1 MALRALERAYSP
13 GHHGRWSARR
23 RADLVDEAVRALAEG
38 LDRGMAVVALGGYGR
53 RLLLPGSDVD
63 LMVLHADRRARRVGA
78 SAEGLFYPFWDAGIA
93 LGHSVRSVDECL
105 SLAVERLDVAC
116 SLLDARPL
124 WGELTLFRDLE
135 DRLRRRL
142 GRDPGGFLDR
152 LGQDVE
158 DRKARFPS
166 CSTDLEPD
174 LKEGSGGL
182 RDLHAVGWAGRVS
195 PDAVVRRAE
204 AEALDEAEEFLV
216 RLRSALHIETGKRT
230 DRLFLDHQP
239 SLASHFGFEAAE
251 GLGAPDALMRSL
263 FRHARLVEHVRDR
276 VLEPRA
282 GAVDVAPPSTPDEVL
297 EAFAA
302 SAATGIPLSPAA
314 LDAIEAADLGP
325 VPYPWTDRTRRAF
338 LEILSAGEAG
348 RRALEAIDR
357 GDLLGRFLPEW
368 EPVRCRPQRDPY
380 HRFTVDVHLLH
391 AAATAAD
398 LLAGRRPGAT
408 GPADAVGE
416 SAPVLLGTFLHDIGK
431 IGRGRHIEVGTR
443 VAAEALERMGVEGAT
458 RDDALFLV
466 EHHLLLA
473 DTAVRRDLSDEN
485 LVLDVAAR
493 VGDPRRLA
501 MLLILTLADAE
512 ATGPHAASPWRLA
525 LVNELA
531 GKVRH
536 VLEAG
541 DMGPDRAALLDR
553 RRAAVRGLLAA
564 EPADAVERYLDRL
577 PRAYLASVPP
587 ATAAAHLRLVG
598 PPLAAAEVRTLAGPG
613 ERPGTHQVTVVAAD
627 RPGLLARI
635 AGCLSLEGL
644 AILSARAF
652 TTEDGTA
659 VDLFEVTPAFHGE
672 VDEERWRRFR
682 RTLRRAL
689 EGRVTLEHRVREKR
703 RHYPPPSTEIDSRVR
718 ILNDESAFSTVIEVE
733 TADRIGLLFDLARAL
748 EELDLDVHLARVA
761 TYGDRVVDAFY
772 VRDVLGGKVDPG
784 RAGEIERGLLAT
796 LQEAG

>member
-38 LDRGMAVVALGGYGR
+38 LGRGMAVVALGGYGR

-78 SAEGLFYPFWDAGIA
+78 AAEGLFYPFWDAGIA

-124 WGELTLFRDLE
+124 WGEVPLFRDLE

-152 LGQDVE
+152 LRQDVE

-166 CSTDLEPD
+166 CSTDLEPE

-239 SLASHFGFEAAE
+239 SLASHFGFEATE

-263 FRHARLVEHVRDR
+263 FRHARLVEHVRGR
-276 VLEPRA
+276 VLESRA
-282 GAVDVAPPSTPDEVL
+282 GAMDVAPPATPDEVL

-302 SAATGIPLSPAA
+302 SAASGAPLSPAA

-325 VPYPWTDRTRRAF
+325 APYLWTDRSRRAF

-348 RRALEAIDR
+348 RRALEAMDR

-398 LLAGRRPGAT
+398 LLAGRRPGA
-408 GPADAVGE
+408 PNAADAVGDP
-416 SAPVLLGTFLHDIGK
+416 APVLLGTFLHDIGK
-431 IGRGRHIEVGTR
+431 VGRGRHIEVGTR
-443 VAAEALERMGVEGAT
+443 VAAGALERMGVEGAT

-466 EHHLLLA
+466 EYHLLLA

-493 VGDPRRLA
+493 VKDPRRLA

-525 LVNELA
+525 LVHELA

-564 EPADAVERYLDRL
+564 EPAAAVERYLDRL
-577 PRAYLASVPP
+577 PRAYLTSMPP

-703 RHYPPPSTEIDSRVR
+703 RHYPPPSTEIGSRVR
-718 ILNDESAFSTVIEVE
+718 MLNDESAFSTVIEVE

-784 RAGEIERGLLAT
+784 RAREIERGILAR
-796 LQEAG
+796 LEEAG

>member
-1 MALRALERAYSP
+1 M
-13 GHHGRWSARR
+13 
-23 RADLVDEAVRALAEG
+23 DEAVRALAGG
-38 LDRGMAVVALGGYGR
+38 LGHGVAVVALGGYGR

-63 LMVLHADRRARRVGA
+63 LMVLHADRGGRRVEA
-78 SAEGLFYPFWDAGIA
+78 AAERLFYPFWDAGIA
-93 LGHSVRSVDECL
+93 LGHSVRTVEECV
-105 SLAVERLDVAC
+105 SLAVERLDAAC

-124 WGELTLFRDLE
+124 WGEVALLRDLE
-135 DRLRRRL
+135 DRLGRRL
-142 GRDPGGFLDR
+142 GEDPGRFLDR
-152 LGQDVE
+152 LRRDVE
-158 DRKARFPS
+158 ARATRFPS

-182 RDLHAVGWAGRVS
+182 RDLHAIGWASRVS
-195 PDAVVRRAE
+195 PDDVVRRAE
-204 AEALDEAEEFLV
+204 IEALDEAEEYLV
-216 RLRSALHIETGKRT
+216 RLRSALHLETGKRI
-230 DRLFLDHQP
+230 DRLFLDHQ
-239 SLASHFGFEAAE
+239 SLLASHFGFEATE

-263 FRHARLVEHVRDR
+263 FRHGRLVEHVRDR

-282 GAVDVAPPSTPDEVL
+282 GVMDVAPPATPDEVL

-302 SAATGIPLSPAA
+302 STTSATPLSPAA

-325 VPYPWTDRTRRAF
+325 APYPWTDRTRRAF
-338 LEILSAGEAG
+338 LEILGGGEAG
-348 RRALEAIDR
+348 RRSLEAMDR

-380 HRFTVDVHLLH
+380 HRFTVDVHLLR
-391 AAATAAD
+391 AAATASD
-398 LLAGRRPGAT
+398 LLSGRRPDA
-408 GPADAVGE
+408 PWAAEAVGDP
-416 SAPVLLGTFLHDIGK
+416 APLLLGTFLHDIGK
-431 IGRGRHIEVGTR
+431 VGRGRHVQVGVE
-443 VAAEALERMGVEGAT
+443 VAAGALERMDVDAAT
-458 RDDALFLV
+458 RGDALFLV

-473 DTAVRRDLSDEN
+473 ETAVRRDLSDEN

-493 VGDPRRLA
+493 VEDPRRLA
-501 MLLILTLADAE
+501 MLLVLTLADAE

-525 LVNELA
+525 LVHELA
-531 GKVRH
+531 DKVRH

-541 DMGPDRAALLDR
+541 DMGPDRAALLEG
-553 RRAAVRGLLAA
+553 RRAGVRELLAA
-564 EPADAVERYLDRL
+564 EPPAAVERYLDRL
-577 PRAYLASVPP
+577 PRAYLTSVPP
-587 ATAAAHLRLVG
+587 ATAAAHFRLVG
-598 PPLAAAEVRTLAGPG
+598 PPLAAAEVRTLVRPE

-635 AGCLSLEGL
+635 AGSLALEGL

-659 VDLFEVTPAFHGE
+659 VDLFEVTPAFRGD

-703 RHYPPPSTEIDSRVR
+703 RHYPPPSAEIASRVR
-718 ILNDESAFSTVIEVE
+718 VLNDASAFSTVIEVE
-733 TADRIGLLFDLARAL
+733 TADRIGLLFDLARSMEGL
-748 EELDLDVHLARVA
+748 GLDVHLATVA

-784 RAGEIERGLLAT
+784 RAGEIERGILAR
-796 LQEAG
+796 LEEGG